1 MERRLLNGLEG
12 KKVEEL
18 ELVVYWTLR
27 EVREIVKEAKSKEDV
42 LSAVDGLLIDLS
54 LLERKESLKLVKKV
68 KEELRL

>member
-1 MERRLLNGLEG
+1 M
-12 KKVEEL
+12 EEL

-54 LLERKESLKLVKKV
+54 LLERKESLKLVKKI
-68 KEELRL
+68 KEESRL